1 MDGTYNVRAGP
12 GTSYA
17 RAGQVRAGQ
26 TLDIVARNRDG
37 TWWQVCCVDGEEVWI
52 KADLAPTKGPTA
64 AVAVA
69 ADIPPTPTPA
79 PPTAAPTATPTVVE
93 GVPAELPGKI
103 AFPVFDPGRRTYDL
117 YVASPDGSDIERVL
131 DEASQP
137 ALSPDGQ
144 HIAFRHWWSG
154 GRGITVMN
162 TYGGNQRKFSNFH
175 EDALPSWS
183 PDGQTLVFFSRR
195 ESDRKSRIYQVWLA
209 DGTEWEMARGGGP
222 VYGEYPTWMADGSIV
237 YRATWPELGIAV
249 MKTDGSGDRLLFSD
263 ESATAPA
270 ASPDGAYIT
279 FMSLHDGNWEIYR
292 INTDG
297 SGLLRLTDNEA
308 NDGLPAWSP
317 DGNTIAFVS
326 DRDGAWGMWAM
337 TADGQGHTLLFE
349 LPGSPNGL
357 IPDEPEYTTKGW
369 LEERISWGP

>member
-1 MDGTYNVRAGP
+1 
-12 GTSYA
+12 
-17 RAGQVRAGQ
+17 
-26 TLDIVARNRDG
+26 
-37 TWWQVCCVDGEEVWI
+37 
-52 KADLAPTKGPTA
+52 
-64 AVAVA
+64 
-69 ADIPPTPTPA
+69 
-79 PPTAAPTATPTVVE
+79 
-93 GVPAELPGKI
+93 VPAELPGKI

-117 YVASPDGSDIERVL
+117 YVASPDGSDAERVL

-162 TYGGNQRKFSNFH
+162 TYGGNQWKFSNFH

-183 PDGQTLVFFSRR
+183 PDGQTLVFFSLR